1 MTVGVRQRTVE
12 NLPKFALA
20 FLLGFI
26 YIDRIKHRATQL
38 ILVHEPFKEDQMKSI
53 CVTMLMLLTTL
64 ISADAAVKHEEVTYS
79 ANGVTMKGYLAY
91 DDAKKGKRPGVLVV
105 HEWWGHNEYA
115 RKRARMLAELGYIAL
130 AVDMYGDGKQAA
142 HPEDAGKFAGAVMQN
157 TEGAKARF
165 MAALDVLKKNPR
177 TDSKRIAAIG
187 YCFGGAVV
195 LHMARFGADLKGVV
209 SFHGNYAT
217 QSPAQAGKVKAKVL
231 VCHGADDGFISQEQ
245 IDGLKKEMAGAKVD
259 FQFIAY
265 PGAKHSFTNP
275 DADQFAKQFGMPIAY
290 NAEAD
295 KKSWEDMQAFFKK
308 IFAQ

>member
-1 MTVGVRQRTVE
+1 MKTLR
-12 NLPKFALA
+12 LA
-20 FLLGFI
+20 
-26 YIDRIKHRATQL
+26 T
-38 ILVHEPFKEDQMKSI
+38 
-53 CVTMLMLLTTL
+53 LMLFATI
-64 ISADAAVKHEEVTYS
+64 ISAQGALKYEEVTYT

-115 RKRARMLAELGYIAL
+115 RKRARLLAEMGYVAF

-142 HPEDAGKFAGAVMQN
+142 HPDDAGKFAGAVLQN
-157 TEGAKARF
+157 VEGAKARF
-165 MAALDVLKKNPR
+165 MAAMDLLNQNPN
-177 TDSKRIAAIG
+177 TDPKRIAAIG

-195 LHMARFGADLKGVV
+195 LHMARFGVALKGVV

-217 QSPAQAGKVKAKVL
+217 QTPAQAGKVKAKVL

-245 IDGLKKEMAGAKVD
+245 IETFKKEMADAKVD
-259 FQFIAY
+259 FQFNSY

-275 DADQFAKQFGMPIAY
+275 DADNYAKQFGMPIAY
-290 NAEAD
+290 NADAD

-308 IFAQ
+308 ILGK